1 MSEHGRGCVIRNG
14 GVTVEVVAGLG
25 NDVRM
30 MEGVV
35 VVVMAVVVVVAVAA
49 PLQCTLKTRRWP
61 TKFKLQVFK
70 EFGAQ

>member
-35 VVVMAVVVVVAVAA
+35 VVVMVVAVAA

>member
-35 VVVMAVVVVVAVAA
+35 VVVMPELCRY